1 MSAKRPPFYS
11 LNNCQ
16 KVTDFII
23 FGMFN
28 PVEKIRRDR
37 RTDLSTSPVRCR
49 PSNFTLGNPEKSF
62 FNSIIHKLQIIYV
75 SSEEN
80 KQQLLYC
87 SIAVYLLL
95 FGYLHLGHAT
105 GGTRLLIW
113 TC

>member
-1 MSAKRPPFYS
+1 MIVVQICPPQMSDIGLVTLPWEI
-11 LNNCQ
+11 Q
-16 KVTDFII
+16 KSHF
-23 FGMFN
+23 
-28 PVEKIRRDR
+28 
-37 RTDLSTSPVRCR
+37 
-49 PSNFTLGNPEKSF
+49 
-62 FNSIIHKLQIIYV
+62 IIHKLQIIYV

>member
-1 MSAKRPPFYS
+1 MIVVQICPPHLS
-11 LNNCQ
+11 DVGL
-16 KVTDFII
+16 VTLPWEIH
-23 FGMFN
+23 
-28 PVEKIRRDR
+28 
-37 RTDLSTSPVRCR
+37 
-49 PSNFTLGNPEKSF
+49 KSF

-95 FGYLHLGHAT
+95 FGYLRLGHAT